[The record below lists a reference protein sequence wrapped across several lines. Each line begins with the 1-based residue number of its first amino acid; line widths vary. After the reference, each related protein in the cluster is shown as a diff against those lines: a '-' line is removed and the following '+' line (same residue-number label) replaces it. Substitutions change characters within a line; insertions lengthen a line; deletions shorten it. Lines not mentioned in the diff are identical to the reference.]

1 MAATAALTGKVFVT
15 RRIRDAG
22 LGLLRDAGAELRVW
36 PGGEDARPSRAE
48 VLDGARWADVVLSV
62 LTESIDREVM
72 QANPRLRGVANF
84 AVGFDNIDVPCAS
97 ELGIPVSNTPGVL
110 TDTTADLTWALLL
123 AAARNIVTGDAYMR
137 GGRYKAWGPNLLL
150 GEDVSPGGD
159 GRPKVLG
166 ILGFGRIGQ
175 AVARRA
181 LGFEMRVLAHDPFAR
196 AQIEGDAQAEWAE
209 LDDLLRES
217 DFVSVHTLLSDATRH
232 LIGERELALMKPTAY
247 LINAARGPIVDEHA
261 LVRALRK
268 KQIAG
273 AGLDVYEREPE
284 MAEGLAEL
292 DNAILLPHLGSATRG
307 TRDQMATKAA
317 SNALAM
323 LRGERAPNCLN
334 PEIYDS
340 DAYRRRVG

>member
-1 MAATAALTGKVFVT
+1 MAGRVFVT

-22 LGLLRDAGAELRVW
+22 LDLLREAGVELRVW
-36 PGGEDARPSRAE
+36 PGAEDACPSRDE
-48 VLDGARWADVVLSV
+48 VLEGARWADVVLSV
-62 LTESIDREVM
+62 LTERIDREVM
-72 QANPRLRGVANF
+72 EANPRLRGVANF
-84 AVGFDNIDVPCAS
+84 AVGFDNIDVSAAT

-123 AAARNIVTGDAYMR
+123 SAARNVAVGDAYMR
-137 GGRYKAWGPNLLL
+137 GGHYKAWGPNMLL

-159 GRPKVLG
+159 GRRKVLG
-166 ILGFGRIGQ
+166 ILGFGRIGR

-181 LGFEMRVLAHDPFAR
+181 LGFEMRVLAFDPFAR
-196 AQIEGDAQAEWAE
+196 DAIEADEQAEWAD

-217 DFVSVHTLLSDATRH
+217 DFVSVHTLLSKDTHH
-232 LIGERELALMKPTAY
+232 LIGERELSLMKPTAF
-247 LINAARGPIVDEHA
+247 LINAARGPIVDEAA

-268 KQIAG
+268 RTIAG

-292 DNAILLPHLGSATRG
+292 DSALLLPHLGSATRG
-307 TRDQMATKAA
+307 TRNLMATKAA

-323 LRGERAPNCLN
+323 VRRERAPNCLN
-334 PEIYDS
+334 PEVYDGQAFRARS
-340 DAYRRRVG
+340 A

>member
-1 MAATAALTGKVFVT
+1 MDGKIFVT

-22 LGLLRDAGAELRVW
+22 LDLLRDAGVELRVW
-36 PGGEDARPSRAE
+36 QGPESARPSRDD
-48 VLDGARWADVVLSV
+48 VLEGARWADVLLSL
-62 LTESIDREVM
+62 LTEPIDREVM
-72 QANPRLRGVANF
+72 EANPRLRGVANF
-84 AVGFDNIDVPCAS
+84 AVGFDNIDVPVATA
-97 ELGIPVSNTPGVL
+97 LGLPVSNTPGVL

-123 AAARNIVTGDAYMR
+123 SVARNVASGDVYMR
-137 GGRYKAWGPNLLL
+137 GGNYKVWGPNLLL
-150 GEDVSPGGD
+150 GEDVSRGGD
-159 GRPKVLG
+159 GREKVLG

-181 LGFEMRVLAHDPFAR
+181 LGFDMRVLAHDPFAR
-196 AQIEGDAQAEWAE
+196 EAIEADEQASWAD

-217 DFVSVHTLLSDATRH
+217 DFVSVHTLLSDDTRH
-232 LIGERELALMKPTAY
+232 LIGERELALMKPSAY
-247 LINAARGPIVDEHA
+247 LINAARGPIVDEAA

-292 DNAILLPHLGSATRG
+292 ENTVLLPHLGSATRG
-307 TRDQMATKAA
+307 TRDLMATKAA
-317 SNALAM
+317 TNALAM

-334 PEIYDS
+334 AEVYES
-340 DAYRRRVG
+340 AAYRARVG